1 MSSSDNVHTIVEH
14 AATDDVPCE
23 ECGGD
28 TMAPY
33 RDARGHVH
41 DGYYCEGC
49 GWTTHAQPHAI
60 SHTAAV
66 DLVER
71 AGGDTLT
78 AAAKARLVG
87 AIRTHNDGR
96 VERFTAR
103 AAMARG
109 CARDADEDEREGYL
123 TVWAT
128 ALHGALGES
137 WPIGHPGYRRHEG

>member
-41 DGYYCEGC
+41 EGYYCEGC
-49 GWTTHAQPHAI
+49 GWTTRPD
-60 SHTAAV
+60 V
-66 DLVER
+66 VELVER
-71 AGGDTLT
+71 ACGDAIVQT
-78 AAAKARLVG
+78 AKDRLVE
-87 AIRTHNDGR
+87 AVRSHNDGR
-96 VERFTAR
+96 VRRFLSIAATAR
-103 AAMARG
+103 ETATTDVDDQRWAAWSRNLHA
-109 CARDADEDEREGYL
+109 
-123 TVWAT
+123 
-128 ALHGALGES
+128 ALDES